1 MLEQP
6 AGRTWESFVR
16 AKAAVR
22 RVVHRELRERGLT
35 GAQLQ
40 ILRVLAEAGG
50 AGVKLNEISQ
60 CLHVTCGNITGLV
73 DRLEEAGWLTR
84 VPHAEDRRITLAALT
99 PAGRELFEQI
109 YPSHR
114 ARIEHLMSALSE
126 REQTQL
132 AKLLERLADRA
143 IEMERE

>member
-1 MLEQP
+1 M
-6 AGRTWESFVR
+6 
-16 AKAAVR
+16 
-22 RVVHRELRERGLT
+22 
-35 GAQLQ
+35 
-40 ILRVLAEAGG
+40 
-50 AGVKLNEISQ
+50 KLNEISQ

-99 PAGRELFEQI
+99 PAGRDLFEQI

-132 AKLLERLADRA
+132 AKLLGRLADRA
-143 IEMERE
+143 LEMERE